1 MNALKVEDFFKLKFL
16 SDLEVFEKQVYFV
29 LTVPSKE
36 KNDYESKIWILNNLR
51 EFTSGPRDNSPKVS
65 PDGKYLAF
73 LRKIDKKVN
82 LMIMPLDGGEAVKLL
97 QRDDISN
104 IKWSRDGKKIYF
116 ISNES
121 KEKEDDI
128 KIIRNYPFYFNGK
141 GFIHNKRPTLFVT
154 YLGKKTKKI
163 TGNEFHVHDYDISP
177 DGKIALIMSEEGQKI
192 YWNNLFILDNEKLR
206 KIPLEG
212 SFSDPEF
219 SPDGKY
225 LAFVY
230 SDNKESIFKHRHV
243 YLLNISNEKLECI
256 NCNLDKNVGNS
267 INSDSRMGIGRSIKW
282 FKNDLYFLITDQ
294 DSSVIYS
301 YNGKYKKIFQNN
313 SSIDFFVPTDFGI
326 YTISQKINLP
336 QEIYLNENKITNFNK
351 EFYNLP
357 LPNEFKFKASDGE
370 EIEGWFLKNDSSHPT
385 ILEIHGGPKTAYG
398 KAFMFE
404 FYILNSSGFNILFM
418 NPRGSD
424 GRNEKFALQIKEH
437 FGERDYMDI
446 MEGLEFAIKNFH
458 INGEKLGV
466 MGGSYGGFMTNW
478 ILGHT
483 NIFKAAIT
491 ERSISNQ
498 ISFFG
503 TSDIGPEFNGDQIG
517 GSPIENMEHY
527 WEKSPL
533 KYVKNIKTPL
543 LILHSDE
550 DYRCPIEQ
558 AYQLFTFLKFYNK
571 NVKLIIFPGEN
582 HDLSR
587 SGKPNHRIKRLKL
600 IKDWFIENLEKN

>member
-1 MNALKVEDFFKLKFL
+1 M
-16 SDLEVFEKQVYFV
+16 
-29 LTVPSKE
+29 
-36 KNDYESKIWILNNLR
+36 
-51 EFTSGPRDNSPKVS
+51 
-65 PDGKYLAF
+65 
-73 LRKIDKKVN
+73 
-82 LMIMPLDGGEAVKLL
+82 
-97 QRDDISN
+97 
-104 IKWSRDGKKIYF
+104 
-116 ISNES
+116 
-121 KEKEDDI
+121 
-128 KIIRNYPFYFNGK
+128 
-141 GFIHNKRPTLFVT
+141 
-154 YLGKKTKKI
+154 
-163 TGNEFHVHDYDISP
+163 
-177 DGKIALIMSEEGQKI
+177 
-192 YWNNLFILDNEKLR
+192 
-206 KIPLEG
+206 
-212 SFSDPEF
+212 
-219 SPDGKY
+219 
-225 LAFVY
+225 
-230 SDNKESIFKHRHV
+230 
-243 YLLNISNEKLECI
+243 
-256 NCNLDKNVGNS
+256 
-267 INSDSRMGIGRSIKW
+267 
-282 FKNDLYFLITDQ
+282 
-294 DSSVIYS
+294 
-301 YNGKYKKIFQNN
+301 
-313 SSIDFFVPTDFGI
+313 GI

-336 QEIYLNENKITNFNK
+336 QEIYLNENRITNFNK

-527 WEKSPL
+527 WE
-533 KYVKNIKTPL
+533 
-543 LILHSDE
+543 
-550 DYRCPIEQ
+550 
-558 AYQLFTFLKFYNK
+558 
-571 NVKLIIFPGEN
+571 
-582 HDLSR
+582 
-587 SGKPNHRIKRLKL
+587 
-600 IKDWFIENLEKN
+600 